1 MTPRQLAIV
10 AAAGLAAFA
19 VALGV
24 SSAGGKEKAPSAG
37 EPAEVL
43 EVSAATVKAGAPDA
57 AKLPSLVV
65 PKPKPKPQPE
75 EETSSSSS
83 TSPAA
88 TASPSV
94 TEARRRRRSR

>member
-10 AAAGLAAFA
+10 AVAGIAAFA

-24 SSAGGKEKAPSAG
+24 SSAGGKDKAPSAG
-37 EPAEVL
+37 EPAEVF

-65 PKPKPKPQPE
+65 PKPKPKPKPRK
-75 EETSSSSS
+75 TR
-83 TSPAA
+83 PRR
-88 TASPSV
+88 PRRRPP
-94 TEARRRRRSR
+94 RRRR